1 MVDYSKWKNIEISD
15 DEDDTHPNID
25 TPSLFRWR
33 HQARVERMAEVDKEK
48 EEFKKKRQ
56 SYQARLMDVK
66 ERITKKE
73 GDAEA
78 LKVGPPVFTIFAQFD
93 NLIFLLQKELERIEG
108 EGKEL
113 DRIEAEMLKKE
124 KKTPWNVDTISK
136 PGFEKTVINKK
147 AGRKPEENLSEEE
160 REKRMKQFVKDNEK
174 LCKQF
179 GMLRKYDD
187 SKRFLQEH
195 LELVGEETANYLV
208 IWSINL
214 EMEEKH
220 DLMAHVAHQC
230 ICMQYILE
238 LAKQLDV
245 DPRAC
250 VSSFFSKIQHCLPE
264 YRAQFESEI
273 EGFKSRIKKRAQEKI
288 AEAMAQA
295 EEEERKERMGP
306 GGLDPADV
314 FESLPDEL
322 KACFE
327 SRDVEQ
333 LQKTIAAMPVD
344 VAKYHMKRCVDS
356 GLWVPN
362 AGDAVPGDGAEEDE
376 EEAAKV
382 EEKTDDAKSEK
393 GKEEPIYTGVST
405 EDID

>member
-33 HQARVERMAEVDKEK
+33 HQARVERMAEMDKEK

-56 SYQARLMDVK
+56 SFQARLMDVK
-66 ERITKKE
+66 ERISKKD
-73 GDAEA
+73 GDEKA
-78 LKVGPPVFTIFAQFD
+78 LK
-93 NLIFLLQKELERIEG
+93 KELEKIEN

-113 DRIEAEMLKKE
+113 DRAENEMLKKE

-147 AGRKPEENLSEEE
+147 AGRKPDENLSEEE
-160 REKRMKQFVKDNEK
+160 REQRMKQFVKDNEK
-174 LCKQF
+174 LCKQY

-187 SKRFLQEH
+187 SKRFLQDH

-220 DLMAHVAHQC
+220 ELMAHVAHQC

-273 EGFKSRIKKRAQEKI
+273 EGFKARIQKRAQEKI
-288 AEAMAQA
+288 AEAVAQA

-327 SRDVEQ
+327 SRDVEL

-362 AGDAVPGDGAEEDE
+362 AGDLAEDKDDDE
-376 EEAAKV
+376 PEAAAAGEEK
-382 EEKTDDAKSEK
+382 EKTDDAKSEK
-393 GKEEPIYTGVST
+393 TKEEPIYTGVST
-405 EDID
+405 DDVD

>member
-33 HQARVERMAEVDKEK
+33 HQARVERMEEMDKEK
-48 EEFKKKRQ
+48 EAMKKKRQ
-56 SYQARLMDVK
+56 SIQARLLGVK
-66 ERITKKE
+66 ERISKKD
-73 GDAEA
+73 GDEAA
-78 LKVGPPVFTIFAQFD
+78 LK
-93 NLIFLLQKELERIEG
+93 KELEKIEN

-113 DRIEAEMLKKE
+113 DRVENDMLKKE

-147 AGRKPEENLSEEE
+147 AGRKPDENLSEEQ
-160 REKRMKQFVKDNEK
+160 REQRMKQFVKENEK
-174 LCKQF
+174 LCKQY

-195 LELVGEETANYLV
+195 LQLVCDETANYLV

-250 VSSFFSKIQHCLPE
+250 VSSFFSKIQSCLPE
-264 YRAQFESEI
+264 YRQQFESEI
-273 EGFKSRIKKRAQEKI
+273 KGFKERIQKRAQEKI
-288 AEAMAQA
+288 QEALAQA
-295 EEEERKERMGP
+295 EEEERQERMGP

-327 SRDVEQ
+327 SRDIEL

-344 VAKYHMKRCVDS
+344 VAKHHMKRCVDS

-362 AGDAVPGDGAEEDE
+362 AADMQQADEAEGAATADE
-376 EEAAKV
+376 GGASV
-382 EEKTDDAKSEK
+382 EKTDDAKSESA
-393 GKEEPIYTGVST
+393 KEEPIYTGVST
-405 EDID
+405 EDVD

>member
-33 HQARVERMAEVDKEK
+33 HQARVERMEEMDKEK
-48 EEFKKKRQ
+48 EEMKKKRQ
-56 SYQARLMDVK
+56 SIQARQLDVK
-66 ERITKKE
+66 ERIAKKD
-73 GDAEA
+73 GDEAA
-78 LKVGPPVFTIFAQFD
+78 LK
-93 NLIFLLQKELERIEG
+93 KELEKIEN

-113 DRIEAEMLKKE
+113 DRIENDILKKE

-147 AGRKPEENLSEEE
+147 AGRKPDENLSEEE
-160 REKRMKQFVKDNEK
+160 REQRMKQFVKENEK
-174 LCKQF
+174 LCKQY

-195 LELVGEETANYLV
+195 LQLVCDETANYLV

-250 VSSFFSKIQHCLPE
+250 VSSFFSKIQSCLPE
-264 YRAQFESEI
+264 YRQQFESEI
-273 EGFKSRIKKRAQEKI
+273 KGFKERIQKRAQEKI
-288 AEAMAQA
+288 AEAVAQA
-295 EEEERKERMGP
+295 EEEDRQERMGP

-327 SRDVEQ
+327 SRDVEL

-344 VAKYHMKRCVDS
+344 VAKHHMKRCVDS

-362 AGDAVPGDGAEEDE
+362 AADMPQGVDE
-376 EEAAKV
+376 EEEADAAAAGTASGA
-382 EEKTDDAKSEK
+382 EKTDDAKSESA
-393 GKEEPIYTGVST
+393 KEEPIYTGVST
-405 EDID
+405 EDVD

>member
-15 DEDDTHPNID
+15 DEDETHPNID

-33 HQARVERMAEVDKEK
+33 HQARVERMAESEKEK
-48 EEFKKKRQ
+48 EELKKKRQ
-56 SYQARLMDVK
+56 SYQARLINVK
-66 ERITKKE
+66 ELISKKE
-73 GDAEA
+73 GDEVA
-78 LKVGPPVFTIFAQFD
+78 LK
-93 NLIFLLQKELERIEG
+93 KELEKIEN

-113 DRIEAEMLKKE
+113 DRQENELLKRE

-147 AGRKPEENLSEEE
+147 PPRKAAEDLTEEE
-160 REKRMKQFVKDNEK
+160 REQRMKQFVKENEK
-174 LCKQF
+174 LCKQY

-195 LELVGEETANYLV
+195 LDLVCEETANYLV

-250 VSSFFSKIQHCLPE
+250 VSSFFSKIQQCVPE
-264 YRAQFESEI
+264 YRQQFESEI
-273 EGFKSRIKKRAQEKI
+273 EGFKERIQKRAQEKLQ
-288 AEAMAQA
+288 EAMAQL
-295 EEEERKERMGP
+295 EEEEKQERMGP

-314 FESLPDEL
+314 FESLPEEL

-327 SRDVEQ
+327 SRDIEL
-333 LQKTIAAMPVD
+333 LQKTIATMPVD
-344 VAKYHMKRCVDS
+344 QAKYHMKRCVDS

-362 AGDAVPGDGAEEDE
+362 AADVQLGNDETEAKDDETTTATNETPTEKENSKSQNEKSADAA
-376 EEAAKV
+376 
-382 EEKTDDAKSEK
+382 
-393 GKEEPIYTGVST
+393 KEEPLYAGVST
-405 EDID
+405 DDVD

>member
-33 HQARVERMAEVDKEK
+33 HQARIERMAEMDKERD
-48 EEFKKKRQ
+48 ELKKKRQ
-56 SYQARLMDVK
+56 SYQARLIDVK
-66 ERITKKE
+66 QRIGKKE
-73 GDAEA
+73 GDEAA
-78 LKVGPPVFTIFAQFD
+78 LK
-93 NLIFLLQKELERIEG
+93 KELEKIEN

-113 DRIEAEMLKKE
+113 DRIENEMLKKE
-124 KKTPWNVDTISK
+124 NKTPWNVDTISK

-147 AGRKPEENLSEEE
+147 APRKPDENLSEEE
-160 REKRMKQFVKDNEK
+160 REQRMKKFISENEA
-174 LCKQF
+174 LCKKY
-179 GMLRKYDD
+179 GMFRKYDD
-187 SKRFLQEH
+187 SKEFLQKH
-195 LELVGEETANYLV
+195 SQLVCDDAVNYLV

-220 DLMAHVAHQC
+220 ELMAHVAHQC

-238 LAKQLDV
+238 LAKQLNV

-250 VSSFFSKIQHCLPE
+250 VTSFFSKIQNCLPE
-264 YRAQFESEI
+264 YRQQFETEI
-273 EGFKSRIKKRAQEKI
+273 RDFKERIKNRAREKVQ
-288 AEAMAQA
+288 EAMAEA
-295 EEEERKERMGP
+295 EEEERQERMGP

-327 SRDVEQ
+327 SRDVEL

-362 AGDAVPGDGAEEDE
+362 AADA
-376 EEAAKV
+376 EAAPSSGSGV
-382 EEKTDDAKSEK
+382 EKTDDAKEESAK
-393 GKEEPIYTGVST
+393 GKEEGEGDETKEEPIYTGVST
-405 EDID
+405 EDVD

>member
-33 HQARVERMAEVDKEK
+33 HQARVERMAEMETEK
-48 EEFKKKRQ
+48 EELKKKKQ
-56 SYQARLMDVK
+56 SYQARLIDVK
-66 ERITKKE
+66 ERIKNKK
-73 GDAEA
+73 GDEEE
-78 LKVGPPVFTIFAQFD
+78 LKKQ
-93 NLIFLLQKELERIEG
+93 LEKIKI

-113 DRIEAEMLKKE
+113 DRQEDDFHKKE
-124 KKTPWNVDTISK
+124 RKTPWNVDTISK

-147 AGRKPEENLSEEE
+147 TPRKADEELTEEQRQE
-160 REKRMKQFVKDNEK
+160 RMSKFVKENEK
-174 LCKQF
+174 LCKQY

-195 LELVGEETANYLV
+195 TNLVCDETANYLV

-220 DLMAHVAHQC
+220 ELMAHVAHQC

-245 DPRAC
+245 DPRGC
-250 VSSFFSKIQHCLPE
+250 VSSFFSKIQNCVPE
-264 YRAQFESEI
+264 YKIQFESEI
-273 EGFKSRIKKRAQEKI
+273 EGFKQRIKKRAQEKI
-288 AEAMAQA
+288 QEAIAEQ
-295 EEEERKERMGP
+295 EEEDRQARLGP
-306 GGLDPADV
+306 GGLDPAEV
-314 FESLPDEL
+314 FEELPDEL

-327 SRDVEQ
+327 SRDIEL
-333 LQKTIAAMPVD
+333 LQKTITTLPVE

-362 AGDAVPGDGAEEDE
+362 ADDPVLDADENKKTKEETKDSE
-376 EEAAKV
+376 ASTSTTDAAK
-382 EEKTDDAKSEK
+382 TDK
-393 GKEEPIYTGVST
+393 KEEPIYTGVST
-405 EDID
+405 DDVD

>member
-33 HQARVERMAEVDKEK
+33 HQARVERMAEMDKEK
-48 EEFKKKRQ
+48 DELKKKRQ
-56 SYQARLMDVK
+56 SYQARLIDVK
-66 ERITKKE
+66 QRIGKKE
-73 GDAEA
+73 GDEAA
-78 LKVGPPVFTIFAQFD
+78 LK
-93 NLIFLLQKELERIEG
+93 KELEKIEN

-113 DRIEAEMLKKE
+113 DRIENEMLKKE
-124 KKTPWNVDTISK
+124 NKTPWNVDTISK

-147 AGRKPEENLSEEE
+147 APRKPDENLSEEE
-160 REKRMKQFVKDNEK
+160 REIRMKQFIKENES
-174 LCKQF
+174 LCKKY
-179 GMLRKYDD
+179 GMFRKYDD
-187 SKRFLQEH
+187 SKEFLQKH
-195 LELVGEETANYLV
+195 TQLVCDDAVNYLV

-220 DLMAHVAHQC
+220 ELMAHVAHQC

-238 LAKQLDV
+238 LAKQLNV

-250 VSSFFSKIQHCLPE
+250 VSSFFSKIQNCLPE
-264 YRAQFESEI
+264 YRQQFETEI
-273 EGFKSRIKKRAQEKI
+273 RDFKERIKNRAQEKI
-288 AEAMAQA
+288 QEAMAEA

-327 SRDVEQ
+327 SRDVEL

-362 AGDAVPGDGAEEDE
+362 AADA
-376 EEAAKV
+376 EAPASSGSGV
-382 EEKTDDAKSEK
+382 EKTDDAKEESAKEK
-393 GKEEPIYTGVST
+393 EEGEGDKTKEEPIYTGVST
-405 EDID
+405 EDVD

>member
-33 HQARVERMAEVDKEK
+33 HQARVERMAEMDKEK
-48 EEFKKKRQ
+48 EDFKKKRQ
-56 SYQARLMDVK
+56 SQKARLLDVK
-66 ERITKKE
+66 ERISKKE
-73 GDAEA
+73 GDEAA
-78 LKVGPPVFTIFAQFD
+78 LK
-93 NLIFLLQKELERIEG
+93 KELEKVEN

-113 DRIEAEMLKKE
+113 DRLENEMLKKE

-147 AGRKPEENLSEEE
+147 PARKPDENISEEE
-160 REKRMKQFVKDNEK
+160 REHRMKTFVKENEK
-174 LCKQF
+174 LCKQY

-195 LELVGEETANYLV
+195 LHLVCEDTANYLV

-220 DLMAHVAHQC
+220 ELMAHVAHQC

-250 VSSFFSKIQHCLPE
+250 VSSFFSKIQHCVPE

-273 EGFKSRIKKRAQEKI
+273 EGFKERIQKRAQEKVQ
-288 AEAMAQA
+288 EAIAQA
-295 EEEERKERMGP
+295 EEEERQQRLGP

-327 SRDVEQ
+327 SRDIEL
-333 LQKTIAAMPVD
+333 LQKTIEAMPVD

-362 AGDAVPGDGAEEDE
+362 AKDAPLGDKEDG
-376 EEAAKV
+376 EAGESSTAAATADKV
-382 EEKTDDAKSEK
+382 DKTDDAKSEK
-393 GKEEPIYTGVST
+393 EPIYTGVST
-405 EDID
+405 DDVD